1 MNMKYVFEMLNEVK
15 DAKSSEDKVA
25 TLKKYNIWA
34 LKDVLKGTYDTSLEW
49 VIPKG
54 KPPFEPNQ
62 GHNAPANLLQEH
74 KQFKYFVEGKLS
86 AELTKVRREMLY
98 IKLLESVHPKDA
110 EVVINMTIGKKIAG
124 VPKTIVEKAFPG
136 LISET

>member
-1 MNMKYVFEMLNEVK
+1 MNMKYVFEMMNEVK
-15 DAKSSEDKVA
+15 AAKSSEKKIE
-25 TLKKYNIWA
+25 TLKKYDTWA
-34 LKDVLKGTYDTSLEW
+34 LKDILKGTYDTSLEW

-74 KQFKYFVEGKLS
+74 KQFKYFVKGKPS
-86 AELTKVRREMLY
+86 NELTKVRREMLY

-110 EVVINMTIGKKIAG
+110 EVVINMTSGKKISG
-124 VPKTIVEKAFPG
+124 IPKTIVEKAFPG